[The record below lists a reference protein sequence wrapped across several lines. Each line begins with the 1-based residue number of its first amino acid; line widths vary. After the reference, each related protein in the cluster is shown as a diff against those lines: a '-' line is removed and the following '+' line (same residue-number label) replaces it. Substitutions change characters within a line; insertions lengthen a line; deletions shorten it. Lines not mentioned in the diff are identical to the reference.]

1 LEASVTGFMP
11 IGVFA
16 RATRL
21 SVRVLRN
28 YDRLGLLV
36 PAWVDPDTGY
46 RRYSVDQFPQ
56 AGLVRRLRE
65 LEVPLP
71 EIAEILAADTP
82 ERARAVIG
90 RHRDRVA
97 ARAVRLDEI
106 AGRLGALLAEPG
118 RVPGWLHVYE
128 RWRGAQATARTLVRT
143 PLSGLAEALAP
154 GFARLFAGL
163 AEQGIAPTGP
173 AGIRYLSDALDA
185 AELEVE
191 LFAPVAHPP
200 RRTATIAAGELAG
213 CLLAATVHEGGY
225 DDIETAYRSLG
236 RWIAEQDRV
245 LAGPAEECYLVP
257 PAPGVPTAALRTEIA
272 WPVRPPSD
280 PPQPANQEPK

>member
-1 LEASVTGFMP
+1 MTGLMP

-46 RRYSVDQFPQ
+46 RRYSVDQFPR

-82 ERARAVIG
+82 ERARAVIE
-90 RHRDRVA
+90 RHRERVA
-97 ARAVRLDEI
+97 ARAARLDEI
-106 AGRLGALLAEPG
+106 AERLGAVLSEPG

-128 RWRGAQATARTLVRT
+128 RWRGAQPTARVLVRT
-143 PLSGLAEALAP
+143 PLSGLAETLAS

-163 AEQGIAPTGP
+163 AEQGIAPAGP
-173 AGIRYLSDALDA
+173 PGTRYLSDDLDA
-185 AELEVE
+185 PELEVE

-200 RRTATIAAGELAG
+200 RPTATMAAGELAG
-213 CLLAATVHEGGY
+213 CLLAATVHEGRY
-225 DDIETAYRSLG
+225 EDIETPYRSLG

-245 LAGPAEECYLVP
+245 LAGPAEERYLVP
-257 PAPGVPTAALRTEIA
+257 PARGVPTTALRTEIA
-272 WPVRPPSD
+272 WPVRSRSVPPR
-280 PPQPANQEPK
+280 PADQEAK

>member
-1 LEASVTGFMP
+1 MTGLMP

-36 PAWVDPDTGY
+36 PARVDPDTGY
-46 RRYSVDQFPQ
+46 RRYSVEQFPR

-82 ERARAVIG
+82 ERAGAVIA
-90 RHRDRVA
+90 RHRERVA
-97 ARAVRLDEI
+97 ARAARLDEI
-106 AGRLGALLAEPG
+106 AGRLEVVLAEPG
-118 RVPGWLHVYE
+118 RVSGWLEVYE
-128 RWRGAQATARTLVRT
+128 RWRGAQPTARMLVRT
-143 PLSGLAEALAP
+143 PLSGLAEVLAP

-163 AEQGIAPTGP
+163 AEQGIAPAGP
-173 AGIRYLSDALDA
+173 AGTRYLGDDLDA
-185 AELEVE
+185 AEVEVE
-191 LFAPVAHPP
+191 MFVPVARAP
-200 RRTATIAAGELAG
+200 RTTATVAAGQLPA

-225 DDIETAYRSLG
+225 DAIDTAYRSLG

-245 LAGPAEECYLVP
+245 LAGPAEERYLVA
-257 PAPGVPTAALRTEIA
+257 PASGVPAATLRTEIA
-272 WPVRPPSD
+272 WPVRPVPTTD
-280 PPQPANQEPK
+280 QEA

>member
-1 LEASVTGFMP
+1 MTGLMP

-36 PAWVDPDTGY
+36 PASVDPNTGF
-46 RRYSVDQFPQ
+46 RRYSVDQFHR

-71 EIAEILAADTP
+71 EIAEILAAETP
-82 ERARAVIG
+82 EQTRTVIE
-90 RHRDRVA
+90 RHRERVA
-97 ARAVRLDEI
+97 ARAARLDEI
-106 AGRLGALLAEPG
+106 AGRLGAVLAEPG

-128 RWRGAQATARTLVRT
+128 RWRDPQPTARILVRT

-163 AEQGIAPTGP
+163 AAQGIAPAGP
-173 AGIRYLSDALDA
+173 VGTRYLSDDLDA

-191 LFAPVAHPP
+191 LFAPVARPP
-200 RRTATIAAGELAG
+200 RPTAAIAPGELPG
-213 CLLAATVHEGGY
+213 CLLAASVHEGGY

-236 RWIAEQDRV
+236 RWIAEHDRALV
-245 LAGPAEECYLVP
+245 GPAEERYLVS
-257 PAPGVPTAALRTEIA
+257 PAPGTPTAALRTEIA
-272 WPVRPPSD
+272 WPVRPPSG
-280 PPQPANQEPK
+280 PPRPADQETE

>member
-1 LEASVTGFMP
+1 MTGLLP

-36 PAWVDPDTGY
+36 PASVDPDTGY
-46 RRYSVDQFPQ
+46 RRYSVDQFPR

-71 EIAEILAADTP
+71 EIAEILAAETP
-82 ERARAVIG
+82 EQTRAVVE
-90 RHRDRVA
+90 RHRERVA
-97 ARAVRLDEI
+97 ARAARLDEI
-106 AGRLGALLAEPG
+106 AGRLGAVLAEPG
-118 RVPGWLHVYE
+118 RMPGWLHVYE
-128 RWRGAQATARTLVRT
+128 RWRDAQPTARTLVRT

-163 AEQGIAPTGP
+163 AAQGIAPAGP
-173 AGIRYLSDALDA
+173 VGTRHLSDDLDA

-191 LFAPVAHPP
+191 LFAPVARPP
-200 RRTATIAAGELAG
+200 RPTATIAPGELPG

-225 DDIETAYRSLG
+225 DAIDTAYRSLG
-236 RWIAEQDRV
+236 RWIAEHDRA
-245 LAGPAEECYLVP
+245 LAGPAEERYLVS
-257 PAPGVPTAALRTEIA
+257 PAPGTPTAALRTEIA
-272 WPVRPPSD
+272 WPVRPPSG
-280 PPQPANQEPK
+280 PSRPADQETE